1 MSRAV
6 PAHTL
11 ERQRL
16 ASDPARSVW
25 VSANAGSGKTHV
37 LSQRVVRL
45 MLDGVNPARI
55 LCLTFTKAA
64 AANMSER
71 VFAIL
76 ARWTRLDDDAL
87 RAAIRA
93 TGADEPSAA
102 TLIAARRLFARAVET
117 PGGLKIQTIHAFCE
131 RLLHLFPFEANVSA
145 GFTVAEDAEQ
155 AEWLDEARRDAL
167 AQAAGDAGALGAAL
181 RRVAADTSQSDFDAL
196 IRAAMKARDSLP
208 IDAAGQKRLRK
219 ALGLARGETLAAIEC
234 AILQDGLL
242 AHDWRAIGDALA
254 QGSTTDVKRA
264 AGLFSVR
271 EAFAARHADDR
282 NDELVDDYLSLFF
295 NATDGAPTKSLATK
309 NVSGSNKEKLEEE
322 QRRLAPLREKRK
334 AAAACERSLALAR
347 LVGDI
352 FSRYAATKRRR
363 AALDFDDLIA
373 RTLTLLER
381 SDAGWVLYKL
391 DRGIDH
397 ILVDEAQDTS
407 AAQWRILDILA
418 GEFTAGEGQRKGRRS
433 FFAVGDDKQSIFSFQ
448 GAAPQLF
455 HDMSRRFEQR
465 ATQAGQHFSAVRLNL
480 SFRSTRAILG
490 AVDAVFAPVERHKG
504 LSSGVDPQPPVH
516 ESWKND
522 LPGLVEIW
530 APLAAPAQDD
540 PIEWRLPVDA
550 PRADDPAVKLAER
563 IAAKIADLTAS
574 PHARVSDA
582 KTGLMRRVR
591 PGDVMILVRKRGTFF
606 EAMIRALKER
616 GVPVAGADRL
626 NVTQHIAVMD
636 LIAAGRAALLPQDD
650 LTLACVLKSPLIG
663 LDDDDLI
670 ALAPERKGSLFAA
683 LEASPEARH
692 RAALARIEMWRA
704 RAQKLTPFEFYMRL
718 IEADGGRRALV
729 SRLGPEA
736 ADAIDEFVALALDHE
751 AQDAPSLILFLQA
764 LGEADIEIKRDMEA
778 AGDAVRVMTVH
789 AAKGLEAKI
798 VFLPDTCSG
807 PSAQHA
813 PKLHR
818 LGDEA
823 EGVAVW
829 SSRKSDDSAAV
840 AAARAAAETAAQ
852 DEYHRLLYVAM
863 TRAEEQLY
871 IAGHYGRRRPAFDWH
886 MAIFDALSPDM
897 EELPAPWDAAET
909 IWRRVE
915 AGAPQQDAPA
925 ATSAVPRAAAAPVWL
940 TRPAR
945 PEMAAH
951 PPLHPSNAL
960 DAADAQ
966 AVDAPV
972 DGLPAQKAAR
982 GKLLHALLQHLPDV
996 APARRAEA
1004 AHRFLA
1010 ARGGAFAPNECEAMA
1025 REALAVLDDARLA
1038 ALFGESSRAEAAI
1051 AGRVR
1056 LADGRELEISG
1067 QIDRLAE
1074 TANAVLLADFK
1085 TGTPRPAA
1093 QTPERILT
1101 QFALYRTALQLL
1113 WPDKKIRAWLV
1124 WTAGPALVELT
1135 DEALDAALT
1144 KLPAP

>member
-1 MSRAV
+1 MSRVV
-6 PAHTL
+6 PTQTL

-16 ASDPARSVW
+16 ASDPGRSVW

-76 ARWTRLDDDAL
+76 ARWTQLDDDAL

-93 TGADEPSAA
+93 TGARAPSAA

-145 GFTVAEDAEQ
+145 GFTVAEDSEQ
-155 AEWLDEARRDAL
+155 AEWLDEARRSAL
-167 AQAAGDAGALGAAL
+167 AEAAGDEGALGAAL
-181 RRVAADTSQSDFDAL
+181 RRVADETSQSDFDAL
-196 IRAAMKARDSLP
+196 IRAAMKARETLP
-208 IDAAGQKRLRK
+208 IGASGEARLRK
-219 ALGLARGETLAAIEC
+219 ALGLARGETTAAVER
-234 AILQDGLL
+234 AMLEDGLL
-242 AHDWRAIGDALA
+242 ASGWKSVGDALA
-254 QGSTTDVKRA
+254 QGKPTDIKRA
-264 AGLFSVR
+264 DQIFAVR
-271 EAFAARHADDR
+271 EAWAARGA
-282 NDELVDDYLSLFF
+282 NDAAPVGASLIDAYLRIFF
-295 NATDGAPTKSLATK
+295 NSDNTPAKALATK
-309 NVSGSNKEKLEEE
+309 DIPQAVKDALVDE
-322 QRRLAPLREKRK
+322 QRRLAALRETR
-334 AAAACERSLALAR
+334 ASVGAYERSVALAR
-347 LVGDI
+347 LVGQI
-352 FSRYAATKRRR
+352 FSRYEATKRRR
-363 AALDFDDLIA
+363 GALDFDDLIT

-381 SDAGWVLYKL
+381 SDASWVLYKL

-418 GEFTAGEGQRKGRRS
+418 SEFTAGEGQRKGRRS

-448 GAAPQLF
+448 GAEPRLF
-455 HDMSRRFEQR
+455 HEMSRRFAQR
-465 ATQAGQHFSAVRLNL
+465 AAQAGQDFSAVRLNL
-480 SFRSTRAILG
+480 SFRSTRTILD
-490 AVDAVFAPVERHKG
+490 AVDKVFAPVERHRG

-516 ESWKND
+516 ESWKSD

-530 APLAAPAQDD
+530 PPLAAPERDD
-540 PIEWRLPVDA
+540 PTEWRLPVDA

-563 IAAKIADLTAS
+563 VAAKIAALTSS
-574 PHARVSDA
+574 PEARVSDGES
-582 KTGLMRRVR
+582 GLMRRVR
-591 PGDVMILVRKRGTFF
+591 PGDVMILVRKRGAFF

-616 GVPVAGADRL
+616 GVAVAGADRL

-636 LIAAGRAALLPQDD
+636 LIAAGRVALLPQDD

-670 ALAPERKGSLFAA
+670 ALAPGRAGSLFAA
-683 LEASPEARH
+683 LESSPVARH

-704 RAQKLTPFEFYMRL
+704 HARTRTPFEFYMRL
-718 IEADGGRRALV
+718 VEADGGRRALV

-751 AQDAPSLILFLQA
+751 THDAPSLTLFLQT
-764 LGEADIEIKRDMEA
+764 LGDADIEIKRDMEA

-818 LGDEA
+818 LDEEA
-823 EGVAVW
+823 TAW
-829 SSRKSDDSAAV
+829 SSRKGDDSAAIST
-840 AAARAAAETAAQ
+840 ARAAAEAAAQ

-863 TRAEEQLY
+863 TRAEERLY
-871 IAGHYGRRRPAFDWH
+871 IAGHYGRRRPTFDWH
-886 MAIFDALSPDM
+886 RAMFDALSPDM
-897 EELPAPWDAAET
+897 EEIPAPWDAAEI

-915 AGAPQQDAPA
+915 VGAAQDDAPA
-925 ATSAVPRAAAAPVWL
+925 EPPDAAREKTTPAWL
-940 TRPAR
+940 NRPAR
-945 PEMAAH
+945 PEIVAT
-951 PPLHPSNAL
+951 PPLRPSNAL
-960 DAADAQ
+960 DAADA
-966 AVDAPV
+966 
-972 DGLPAQKAAR
+972 LPREGATENIPARRAAR
-982 GKLLHALLQHLPDV
+982 GKLLHALLQHLPAV

-1004 AHRFLA
+1004 AHKFLG
-1010 ARGGAFAPNECEAMA
+1010 ARGAGFTSDETAAMA
-1025 REALAVLDDARLA
+1025 REALGVLNDARLA
-1038 ALFGESSRAEAAI
+1038 ALFGAGSRAEAAI

-1056 LADGRELEISG
+1056 LADGREVEISG

-1074 TANAVLLADFK
+1074 TAEEILLADFK
-1085 TGTPRPAA
+1085 SGAPRAA
-1093 QTPERILT
+1093 AETPERILT
-1101 QFALYRTALQLL
+1101 QFALYRAALQPL
-1113 WPDKKIRAWLV
+1113 WPEKPIRTMLI
-1124 WTAGPALVELT
+1124 WTAGPALVELNG
-1135 DEALDAALT
+1135 DLLDRALARLAA
-1144 KLPAP
+1144 P